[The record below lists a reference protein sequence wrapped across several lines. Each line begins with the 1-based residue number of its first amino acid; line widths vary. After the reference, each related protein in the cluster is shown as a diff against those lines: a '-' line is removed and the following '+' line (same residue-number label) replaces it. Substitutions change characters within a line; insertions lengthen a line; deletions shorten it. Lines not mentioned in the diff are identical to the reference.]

1 MFSISQT
8 LAAVS
13 AADFGKAIDPVINNI
28 VNPVVA
34 LMFAVALVVFTY
46 GVLRYVWGSSD
57 GDARTHAKYSM
68 IGGVVGM
75 LIMTSAWGIIYLIAN
90 TIKTF

>member
-1 MFSISQT
+1 MFFISQT
-8 LAAVS
+8 YAAVS
-13 AADFGKAIDPVINNI
+13 ADAFGKAIDPVINHI

-68 IGGVVGM
+68 IGGIVGM
-75 LIMTSAWGIIYLIAN
+75 FIMTSAWGIIYLISN
-90 TIKTF
+90 TIKSF